1 MNNLLLIVVIILAIL
16 VGGLAHTVWLQSKD
30 LRSIKG
36 AYNKSL
42 SLAERTLAI
51 IHAEENINVRKYI
64 DMARRELENNKEG
77 GEQ

>member
-1 MNNLLLIVVIILAIL
+1 MNNLLLIVIILAAL

-30 LRSIKG
+30 LRSIKC

-77 GEQ
+77 GEE

>member
-1 MNNLLLIVVIILAIL
+1 MNNLLLIVVIILATL

-64 DMARRELENNKEG
+64 DMARKELENNKEG